1 MQGQGFDLI
10 YSGEGDV
17 KMRVRLRLRLR
28 KS

>member
-10 YSGEGDV
+10 YSREGDV